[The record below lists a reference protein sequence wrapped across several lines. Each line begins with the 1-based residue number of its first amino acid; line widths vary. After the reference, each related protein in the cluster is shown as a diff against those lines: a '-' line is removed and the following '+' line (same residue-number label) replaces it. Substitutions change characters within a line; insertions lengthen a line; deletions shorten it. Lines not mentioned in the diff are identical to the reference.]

1 MSAPLLRTIAC
12 IMIVLF
18 GTDTLFAP
26 VGYAQVA
33 FLPAAG
39 TMVPMT
45 GKFNPVVIKGMQL
58 YPDNPFKFDFIVDTG
73 DTTLS
78 QEQLKEQGQKLIAYF
93 LASLTT
99 PEKDMWVNLS
109 PYEKDRIIPT
119 AFGDTQMG
127 KELLSQDYLLKQIMA
142 TALYPQRELGRQFW
156 QKVYSEAQLRFGT
169 TNVPVNTFNKVWI
182 LPDKALVYEN
192 SRMNSVFVVE
202 SSLKV
207 MLEQDYLATKKNANV
222 IPAEAGIQDTSA
234 LGPQIIREIIIPAL
248 QKEVNEGKNF
258 APLRQVYQSLILAA
272 WYKKNL
278 KDNVIAQAYVDR
290 NKTKGVD
297 VADKNITQKIYKQYL
312 QAYRKGVYNFIKED
326 IDAATQAEVPRKYFS
341 GGETFEFINK
351 AMAVTFDPAKAAT
364 LLENTRRLLRMST
377 EAKLAG
383 ITPIQIRPS
392 PKNDLPPIKGP
403 LESIPHPT
411 KIIVV
416 VALAGALVGSAV
428 GSGVATDVANSVVI
442 NVATR
447 ALGAAIIL
455 GYTVDAGNYYVK
467 QAYYRVLGGNP
478 AAVKA
483 ATRYEKWLTKKE
495 FDDRWKGIEM
505 RPTPPPMGLEYF
517 REQSKKGPLL
527 QPRPPQAPQVPK
539 PNTKSAAYGGINL
552 EKVNVNTRGGGV
564 RTAFSDP
571 EQLKMLLNADGLVP
585 VIYKIQPLTVAM
597 MNMLLGISSP

>member
-1 MSAPLLRTIAC
+1 MSAPIVRAIAGLT
-12 IMIVLF
+12 IVLF
-18 GTDTLFAP
+18 VTNTLFAP
-26 VGYAQVA
+26 VSFAQVA

-39 TMVPMT
+39 TMVSMT

-78 QEQLKEQGQKLIAYF
+78 QELLKEEGQKLISYF

-119 AFGDTQMG
+119 AFGDTEMG

-182 LPDKALVYEN
+182 LPDKAMVYEN

-207 MLEQDYLATKKNANV
+207 MLEQDYLAAKKNANV
-222 IPAEAGIQDTSA
+222 IPAKAGTQDISA
-234 LGPQIIREIIIPAL
+234 IGSQIIREIVIPAL
-248 QKEVNEGKNF
+248 QKEVNEGRNF

-278 KDNVIAQAYVDR
+278 KDNVITQAYVDR

-326 IDAATQAEVPRKYFS
+326 MDPVTQTEVPRKYFS
-341 GGETFEFINK
+341 GGMTFLNVNVQK
-351 AMAVTFDPAKAAT
+351 TTDPAMAASFIKNNSKRLVDMSMVADLANPARLSGGDNAMTVKGAAA
-364 LLENTRRLLRMST
+364 LL
-377 EAKLAG
+377 A
-383 ITPIQIRPS
+383 
-392 PKNDLPPIKGP
+392 
-403 LESIPHPT
+403 
-411 KIIVV
+411 
-416 VALAGALVGSAV
+416 ALVAISVASV
-428 GSGVATDVANSVVI
+428 NIDRTTSVATDGIIRVGAVF
-442 NVATR
+442 
-447 ALGAAIIL
+447 LGATLYAMD
-455 GYTVDAGNYYVK
+455 VSD
-467 QAYYRVLGGNP
+467 RVFGRRPGAVE
-478 AAVKA
+478 AAVPDQN
-483 ATRYEKWLTKKE
+483 ELTHKSKTDRLKINSRS
-495 FDDRWKGIEM
+495 FIDRW
-505 RPTPPPMGLEYF
+505 
-517 REQSKKGPLL
+517 RELMEDVRSYPAPVVAPLKVVPL
-527 QPRPPQAPQVPK
+527 PRPRPQVPEA
-539 PNTKSAAYGGINL
+539 PKSRIGQTRLAAYGGIDL
-552 EKVNVNTRGGGV
+552 EKVDVNTRGGGV

-585 VIYKIQPLTVAM
+585 VIYKIQPLTVLM
-597 MNMLLGISSP
+597 INMLLGL